1 MIPQTPSTTVAAD
14 STAEKLLKRGTP
26 FVEFPRF
33 SILEIQ
39 RERDFDG
46 NPISFSEWLTKNL
59 QIGRPFVISDFDKL
73 STWPRPPAESH
84 PRNGAVPSFTIERL
98 IELSTKKNIPIR
110 NCSTGRDLSF
120 TLSKFV
126 ESARQSYPEFQSL
139 YARDLHCPP
148 EWLEQCR
155 ELLPTEV
162 QWGGRLDLFQW
173 LPQCARSEVM
183 MAYVG
188 SEGSCSGFH
197 RCFSSTIALNF
208 LIDTED
214 DRPVVCIGTD
224 FESQQKY
231 DAFMSSKGVS
241 PHLDWHNL
249 STEEMLQADFP
260 LYVYD
265 QKVGDLV
272 ILPPATAHQIWNPS
286 VLSTKLVWNILHP
299 LSLEVGIQH
308 VQPPFNR
315 LCHPDVARTNLSLA
329 YAMLSLVQQPLEGAP
344 PMPLPPDLPLLSKLF
359 RRMFH
364 DETIESQSATQ
375 ITLVQLPSGV
385 IATCNF
391 CSTAIWNRHVR
402 CTICADFDLC
412 LLCYLNGRS
421 CEHAQSYA
429 WAELVTPETCNR
441 VLSRARE
448 ILGFQP
454 EEPRLPDRCKTLGT
468 AVNDLMR
475 AKESHAS
482 KLCHLCRIDHPEWK
496 GKRCDSC
503 TAFFCYR
510 GLYRHFDMQPGDV
523 LRHSGIWT
531 CPKCDETC
539 NCRCC
544 HFANAYVKSEKPASK
559 RRVKAS
565 DSRGKTMGF
574 ADNVFDQKRGGKRE
588 SGLNGPMTVAHL
600 AGKKRAIEPNDQDGP
615 STPHPKLDLHTP
627 DPDYS
632 NRIYLSRE
640 TSEFGAGMS
649 HYTASTLP
657 PILPSVKTV
666 TDIDAMS
673 TTADDRHN
681 HITPSTPSFGM
692 NGSANT
698 LAPLM
703 SAGIYGS
710 PYEQKPPY
718 NHDHASSGRPSR
730 QPPSSFLDTVTN
742 TNKSPASR
750 MSLPHTSYPV
760 NHVSQPTQNG
770 HGPPH
775 ATRIDPAALTPL
787 TESPPASNNLLD
799 ENIKKLESQIQT
811 LRGYDEEF
819 LAMKLEDSR
828 RMLRKQIAELEGQ
841 LEARRKERGM
851 GLIERLR
858 REGFVGLA
866 EAVGLEVGLGHGEK
880 GGGGNAGRV
889 GLGLGVGV
897 GVEEG
902 RLN

>member
-1 MIPQTPSTTVAAD
+1 MIPPTPSTTVAAD
-14 STAEKLLKRGTP
+14 STAETLLRHGKP

-33 SILEIQ
+33 SILDIP
-39 RERDFDG
+39 RERDYDS
-46 NPISFSEWLTKNL
+46 NPVSFSEWLTKHL
-59 QIGRPFVISDFDKL
+59 QIGKPFVIRDFDKL
-73 STWPRPPAESH
+73 STWPRAPADSN
-84 PRNGAVPSFTIERL
+84 PRSGAVPSFTIERL

-120 TLSKFV
+120 TFSKFV
-126 ESARQSYPEFQSL
+126 ESARQSYPEFQNL
-139 YARDLHCPP
+139 YARDLHCPQ

-173 LPQCARSEVM
+173 LPPCARSEVM

-299 LSLEVGIQH
+299 LSLEVGIHH

-329 YAMLSLVQQPLEGAP
+329 YAMLSLVQQPLEGAL
-344 PMPLPPDLPLLSKLF
+344 PMPLPPDLPLLSRLF
-359 RRMFH
+359 RHMVH
-364 DETIESQSATQ
+364 DEAIDSQPATQ

-412 LLCYLNGRS
+412 LPCYLNGRS

-429 WAELVTPETCNR
+429 WAELVTPETNNR
-441 VLSRARE
+441 VLTRARE
-448 ILGFQP
+448 ILGFQL

-475 AKESHAS
+475 AKESQAS

-496 GKRCDSC
+496 GQRCDTC

-510 GLYRHFDMQPGDV
+510 GLYRHFDIQPGDV
-523 LRHSGIWT
+523 LRHSGLWT

-544 HFANAYVKSEKPASK
+544 HFANAYVKSEKPSSK

-565 DSRGKTMGF
+565 DTRGKVMGF

-600 AGKKRAIEPNDQDGP
+600 AGKKRTVESNGQEGP
-615 STPHPKLDLHTP
+615 SAPHRKINPITPE
-627 DPDYS
+627 PDYS

-640 TSEFGAGMS
+640 TSEFGAGAS

-666 TDIDAMS
+666 TDIDGLSA
-673 TTADDRHN
+673 TGDDRHN
-681 HITPSTPSFGM
+681 HITPLTSSFSM

-703 SAGIYGS
+703 AASIYGS

-718 NHDHASSGRPSR
+718 NPDQKNVAPCSR
-730 QPPSSFLDTVTN
+730 TPRQTSSSFLNTVT
-742 TNKSPASR
+742 
-750 MSLPHTSYPV
+750 TS
-760 NHVSQPTQNG
+760 NQSHVSRAPLPQQTHIPKNTQVDQPFQNG
-770 HGPPH
+770 HGRGPPH
-775 ATRIDPAALTPL
+775 IPRPDPAIMTPL

-799 ENIKKLESQIQT
+799 ENIKKLEQQIQT
-811 LRGYDEEF
+811 LKNYDDEF
-819 LAMKLEDSR
+819 VEMKLEDSR
-828 RMLRKQIAELEGQ
+828 RMLGKEIRELEVQ
-841 LEARRKERGM
+841 LEARRKEKGF

-858 REGFVGLA
+858 REGFASLA
-866 EAVGLEVGLGHGEK
+866 EAVGLEVGVGEQ
-880 GGGGNAGRV
+880 AAARV
-889 GLGLGVGV
+889 GLGLGI
-897 GVEEG
+897 EEG
-902 RLN
+902 GLGG